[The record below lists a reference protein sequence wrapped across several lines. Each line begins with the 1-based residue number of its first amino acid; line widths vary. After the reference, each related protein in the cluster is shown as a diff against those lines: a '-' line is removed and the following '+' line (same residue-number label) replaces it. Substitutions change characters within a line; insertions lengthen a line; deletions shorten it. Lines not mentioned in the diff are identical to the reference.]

1 MRPSDYPPPSYAG
14 HIWWAQRR
22 IWLATGRGQRCFED
36 TPTGL
41 AELRIA
47 LLELADQR
55 ATLSAASERAPSVRL
70 DASGRRKITEGDL
83 WETTQTTQ
91 EKETGNA

>member
-22 IWLATGRGQRCFED
+22 IWLATGRGGFRSFED

-55 ATLSAASERAPSVRL
+55 VTLAAALDRAPSVRL

-83 WETTQTTQ
+83 WETTQ
-91 EKETGNA
+91 EKETGNG

>member
-22 IWLATGRGQRCFED
+22 IWLATGRGGFRSFED

-47 LLELADQR
+47 LLETV
-55 ATLSAASERAPSVRL
+55 TLSVARDRTPSVRL
-70 DASGRRKITEGDL
+70 DASGKRKITEGDL
-83 WETTQTTQ
+83 WETTQ